1 MRSDNED
8 EKPILPE
15 SETFSQEK
23 KRKKQKKTGEGRIK
37 GNFAIF

>member
-23 KRKKQKKTGEGRIK
+23 KKKEAEKDGRRED
-37 GNFAIF
+37 